1 MPAVTSFLGFGHA
14 LQRHVNREAGGDD
27 FQVQGVGIISHR
39 FEMQDRQVGYS
50 RLLQLSANPLNE
62 HGERSSFIEEGR
74 CHLTASLVLEV
85 SGFNASKEDL
95 ERLSRLIISK
105 MKLAGGDLVVPPQVE
120 NLVDDRKSIRKL
132 MPGYA
137 LMERR
142 DLVIDQMRVGDDGLD
157 ALHRFLQVQYRSEI
171 DGSGNVTWVARRQT
185 PGWIVPIATGFHAV
199 SPVTETLGARDQTTP
214 HRFAESV
221 VTLGEFILA
230 SRISSLSELIWK
242 YQIHGDLYL
251 CVQEKSVTQS
261 QQ

>member
-14 LQRHVNREAGGDD
+14 LQRHVNKEAGSDD
-27 FQVQGVGIISHR
+27 FHVHGVGIISHR
-39 FEMQDRQVGYS
+39 FEMLDCQVGYS
-50 RLLQLSANPLNE
+50 RLLRLSANPLNE

-74 CHLTASLVLEV
+74 CHLTASLVIEV
-85 SGFNASKEDL
+85 SGFNAAKEDL
-95 ERLSRLIISK
+95 ELLSRLIVSK

-137 LMERR
+137 LIERR
-142 DLVIDQMRVGDDGLD
+142 DLMIEQMQAGDDGLD
-157 ALHRFLQVQYRSEI
+157 ALHRYLQVQHRAEN
-171 DGSGNVTWVARRQT
+171 DGNGNVTWVARRQT

-199 SPVTETLGARDQTTP
+199 SPVAETLGARDPSTP

-221 VTLGEFILA
+221 VTLGEYILA
-230 SRISSLSELIWK
+230 SRISSLSDLIWR
-242 YQIHGDLYL
+242 YQIQGDLYV
-251 CVQEKSVTQS
+251 CVQEKSVIQS